1 MGTSWKDILREHEK
15 TRAKIT
21 CKLWNILSASVD
33 TELNTDFI
41 PYLQDATANIHWFYG
56 PKGITI
62 TTSMY
67 DYDLGE
73 IEESIAIPIEWLDMP
88 EEQLKKSML
97 DKKEL
102 QETQQ
107 LNQQYRMLKQNAEY
121 LGYKLVKIEE
131 T

>member
-1 MGTSWKDILREHEK
+1 MTKSWKDILREHEE
-15 TRAKIT
+15 TRDKIA

-41 PYLQDATANIHWFYG
+41 PYLQDSTSGIHWFYG

-62 TTSMY
+62 TTNMY
-67 DYDLGE
+67 DYDFGE
-73 IEESIAIPIEWLDMP
+73 TEESIAIPIEWLDMP
-88 EEQLKKSML
+88 VKNLKKAML

-107 LNQQYRMLKQNAEY
+107 LNEQYRMLKQDAEDI
-121 LGYKLVKIEE
+121 GYKLVKIEE